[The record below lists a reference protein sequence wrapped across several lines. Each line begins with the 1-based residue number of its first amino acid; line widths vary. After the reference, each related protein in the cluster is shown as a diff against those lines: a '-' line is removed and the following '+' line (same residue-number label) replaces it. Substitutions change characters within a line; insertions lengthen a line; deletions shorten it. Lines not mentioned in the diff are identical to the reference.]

1 LIVNQ
6 YGVAYA
12 CESPAWLPKSIGSLL
27 DYNDIFDLLNSYEA
41 RAIRSE
47 ISLNR
52 YSYCNHKICKYL
64 GFNKDSFQHEPSS
77 ADDLILLTESEFTND
92 SQVSTLPKNIC
103 FDFDYTCNFKCPS
116 CREDMINHNQ
126 GPMWETNKLLVEK
139 IKHLIIDRYTNEYV
153 AIRWAGGEPFV
164 SQAYLDLWE
173 YISATGNTRI
183 RNIIQ
188 TNGSYLEK
196 RARLLENFLP
206 YVDMLRISFDAG
218 TADTYA
224 KIRVNGD
231 WAKLLDNCRF
241 VKKLI
246 DASGLTIALRADYVI
261 QSDNYQEIP
270 QFVDTVFD
278 LGFDGIG
285 LTRMWN
291 WGTWPDE
298 EFARLNVTDSAHPK
312 HQELLDIL
320 EPYRNDQR
328 IHISV

>member
-1 LIVNQ
+1 
-6 YGVAYA
+6 
-12 CESPAWLPKSIGSLL
+12 
-27 DYNDIFDLLNSYEA
+27 
-41 RAIRSE
+41 
-47 ISLNR
+47 
-52 YSYCNHKICKYL
+52 
-64 GFNKDSFQHEPSS
+64 
-77 ADDLILLTESEFTND
+77 
-92 SQVSTLPKNIC
+92 
-103 FDFDYTCNFKCPS
+103 
-116 CREDMINHNQ
+116 
-126 GPMWETNKLLVEK
+126 
-139 IKHLIIDRYTNEYV
+139 
-153 AIRWAGGEPFV
+153 
-164 SQAYLDLWE
+164 
-173 YISATGNTRI
+173 
-183 RNIIQ
+183 
-188 TNGSYLEK
+188 
-196 RARLLENFLP
+196 
-206 YVDMLRISFDAG
+206 MLRISFDAG

-246 DASGLTIALRADYVI
+246 DANGLTIALRADYVI
-261 QSDNYQEIP
+261 QLDNYQEIP
-270 QFVDTVFD
+270 QFVDTVLG